1 MKVIQSKQTIANA
14 MQEFLIYGDAEVIQI
29 MEYYINWTYLGDQ
42 C

>member
-29 MEYYINWTYLGDQ
+29 MEFYINWIDMWDQ